1 MMNAANRKG
10 TDNLDALLKSLG
22 KRAIEG
28 NRIAPGLHDNFNV
41 KRGLRNADG
50 TGVLVSLTQI
60 GEVHG
65 YVIDEN
71 EKTPVDGVLRYRG
84 YDVCSLIE
92 GIRQEGR
99 FGFEEICYLLLF
111 GHLPRRDE
119 LQAFTELI
127 DHHRELPAGFVE
139 DMILKQPSRDIMNKI
154 ARSTLVSYSYDP
166 LPDDISIANVI
177 RQSIIMI
184 AKFPAFAAYG
194 YQALARYY
202 EGKSLFL
209 HSPKQELSTAENILR
224 MIRPTAQYTVL
235 EAQILDLALM
245 LHAEHGG
252 GNNSTF
258 AVRVVTS
265 TDTDTYSAIA
275 AALGSLKGPKHGGA
289 NIKVMQMLADLKANV
304 ENWNEDA
311 AVARYL
317 TALLRQEAFDRAG
330 LVYGMGHPV
339 YTLSDPRAII
349 LKAWAR
355 KLAEEKG
362 REAEYELVARIER
375 LTPDLLARH
384 RGREAP
390 LCANVDLYSGMVYSM
405 LDIPESLYTP
415 LFAIARLPG
424 WCAHRV
430 EELINGGRII
440 RPASKNVLRRRDYV
454 PLDARDTTPGE
465 NP

>member
-1 MMNAANRKG
+1 MNDCGSGRAN
-10 TDNLDALLKSLG
+10 DATAVLKQLG
-22 KRAIEG
+22 EHALAG
-28 NRIAPGLHDNFNV
+28 NRIPANLYETYSV
-41 KRGLRNADG
+41 KRGLRNSDG

-84 YDVCSLIE
+84 YDVLNLID
-92 GIRQEGR
+92 GIRGEGR
-99 FGFEEICYLLLF
+99 FGFEEVCYLLLF

-119 LQAFTELI
+119 LKSFSDLI
-127 DHHRELPAGFVE
+127 DCHRELPAGFAE
-139 DMILKQPSRDIMNKI
+139 DMILKQPSRNIMNKM

-166 LPDDISIANVI
+166 HADDIGIENVV
-177 RQSIIMI
+177 RQSIILI

-194 YQALARYY
+194 YQALSRYY

-209 HSPKQELSTAENILR
+209 HSPKPELSTAENILR
-224 MIRPTAQYTVL
+224 MIRPTAQYTPL
-235 EAQILDLALM
+235 EAQILDLSLI

-258 AVRVVTS
+258 AVHVVTS

-289 NIKVMQMLADLKANV
+289 NIKVMEMIADLKASV
-304 ENWNEDA
+304 SDWRDESQVSAYIE
-311 AVARYL
+311 
-317 TALLRQEAFDRAG
+317 ALLDRKAFDRSG

-349 LKAWAR
+349 LKSWAR
-355 KLAEEKG
+355 KLAAEKG
-362 REAEYELVARIER
+362 READFELFERVERI
-375 LTPDLLARH
+375 TPALLAVR
-384 RGREAP
+384 RKRDIQI
-390 LCANVDLYSGMVYSM
+390 CANVDLYSGMVYSM

-424 WCAHRV
+424 WCAHRI
-430 EELINGGRII
+430 EELVSGGKII
-440 RPASKNVLRRRDYV
+440 RPATKNVLKRRQYV
-454 PLDARDTTPGE
+454 PLDKRDSGKGGE
-465 NP
+465 A